1 MSGYKE
7 TDRQQAAGPEKI
19 DLSNIM
25 RDTWQG
31 IKKLWWLVIGLAV
44 IFAVQSYFS
53 VSSSYQPEYIA
64 SATMSVRSAGTTAEY
79 INAQSAEQMAE
90 VFPYILTS
98 GVLEDVIAEDMGMEY
113 VPGVITAKADE
124 GTNLFTL
131 SVSADDPQLA
141 YNILKSVIENYPKV
155 AEFVIGETKLDI
167 LDETGIPSDTGR
179 ETVIRGSYK
188 RGALKGA
195 VIGLVIM
202 AVYIL
207 TRRTVKSRK
216 ELRKAINLEDFG
228 SIPYIAEKKRK
239 KSKVT
244 SSVSLLNERV
254 PQDYLEAIRKLRIK
268 VMKDMEQELYKSL
281 LITSSVPGEG
291 KTTLA
296 SNLAIAI
303 AKQGKNV
310 ILVDCDPRNPS
321 VASFMNEEEKH
332 PGLGAVV
339 RGKVTIEDALTN
351 VEVSAGELKIMYGGA
366 PNEKDSRLLGTRAM
380 REMIKQLEA
389 KADIVILDTAP
400 SELLADAPALAK
412 FVNAALYVVKYDYA
426 KLRQIRDGIQAL
438 DMSGVDILG
447 YVFNADQTSRS
458 RGYSYGY
465 SYSYKR
471 YGGYGKIGKF
481 GHYGHYGH
489 YGNNPEVG
497 QQADSA
503 GRVFKD

>member
-1 MSGYKE
+1 MSEYREKG
-7 TDRQQAAGPEKI
+7 RQQTEGPEKI
-19 DLSNIM
+19 DLSNII

-44 IFAVQSYFS
+44 IFAIQSYFS
-53 VSSSYQPEYIA
+53 VTSSYHPEYIA

-79 INAQSAEQMAE
+79 VNAQSAEQMAE

-98 GVLEDVIAEDMGMEY
+98 GVLQDVIAEDMGMDS
-113 VPGVITAKADE
+113 VPGVITAEADE

-141 YNILKSVIENYPKV
+141 YNILTSVIKNYPKV

-179 ETVIRGSYK
+179 ATVIRGSYK

-195 VIGLVIM
+195 VIGLLIM
-202 AVYIL
+202 MIYIV

-228 SIPYIAEKKRK
+228 SVPYIAEKKRRN
-239 KSKVT
+239 SKVAST
-244 SSVSLLNERV
+244 VSLLNERV
-254 PQDYLEAIRKLRIK
+254 PQDYLEALRKLRIK
-268 VMKDMEQELYKSL
+268 VMKDMEQESYRSL

-296 SNLAIAI
+296 ANLAIAI
-303 AKQGKNV
+303 AKQGKKV

-339 RGKVTIEDALTN
+339 RGKVTMDEALTD
-351 VEVSAGELKIMYGGA
+351 VDVSAGELKVMYGTE

-380 REMIKQLEA
+380 RDMIKQLEE

-400 SELLADAPALAK
+400 SELLADAPAVAK
-412 FVNAALYVVKYDYA
+412 FVDAALYVVKYDYA
-426 KLRQIRDGIQAL
+426 KLRQIRDGIQSL
-438 DMSGVDILG
+438 EMSGVDILG
-447 YVFNADQTSRS
+447 YVFNADQTSRN

-465 SYSYKR
+465 SYKR
-471 YGGYGKIGKF
+471 YDSYGQISKL

-497 QQADSA
+497 QTEDSA